1 MYKLVAII
9 SLFCLTTGASIAEE
23 FVITQKDLKFSKPL
37 KVVHPGDKVIF
48 TNEDNVAHNIVS
60 LTADYLFDLGVLP
73 SGASKSVTFKD
84 PGVVDIQC
92 TIHPN
97 MKMTMFVFN

>member
-1 MYKLVAII
+1 M
-9 SLFCLTTGASIAEE
+9 
-23 FVITQKDLKFSKPL
+23 ITQKNLKFSKPL
-37 KVVHPGDKVIF
+37 KVVHPGDKVVF

-60 LTADYLFDLGVLP
+60 LTEDFQFDLGVLK
-73 SGASKSVTFKD
+73 SGMSKSITFKD

-97 MKMTMFVFN
+97 MKMTLFVFN